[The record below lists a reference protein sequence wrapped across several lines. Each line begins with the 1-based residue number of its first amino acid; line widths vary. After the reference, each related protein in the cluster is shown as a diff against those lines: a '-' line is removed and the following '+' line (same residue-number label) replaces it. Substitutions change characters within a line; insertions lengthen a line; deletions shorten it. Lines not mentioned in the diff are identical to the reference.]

1 MVFWICVAI
10 GILSAFL
17 ASRKEFPSVWVALFN
32 LIVAIYISLAVTA
45 SLGKSSPEA
54 FEIPIARMAMF
65 LGAAIL
71 IFIVAQFLAKS
82 FVLHGMRLTLPINFV
97 RLANVVLGFLLG
109 YILIGSVLFVV
120 FISPVQSFSAIEK
133 MNEDEIFIRSIEKP
147 VLFACALADAATF
160 QKNGEEFRNVLSW
173 MRGENEESQSLLPV
187 DDAE

>member
-1 MVFWICVAI
+1 MVFWICISI

-54 FEIPIARMAMF
+54 FESSVARMAMF
-65 LGAAIL
+65 LGSAIL
-71 IFIVAQFLAKS
+71 IFIIAQFLAKS
-82 FVLHGMRLTLPINFV
+82 FVLHGMKLTLPINFV
-97 RLANVVLGFLLG
+97 RFANVILGFLMG
-109 YILIGSVLFVV
+109 YFLIGSVLFVV
-120 FISPVQSFSAIEK
+120 FISPAQSFSAIEK
-133 MNEDEIFIRSIEKP
+133 MNEDERFIRSIEKP

-173 MRGENEESQSLLPV
+173 MRGEVVEPASPLTIGE
-187 DDAE
+187 AE

>member
-54 FEIPIARMAMF
+54 FE
-65 LGAAIL
+65 
-71 IFIVAQFLAKS
+71 
-82 FVLHGMRLTLPINFV
+82 PINFV